1 MTTFTK
7 KALEYHQANGGA
19 DKEQCEILVEWKAG
33 GNACLISV
41 DCEKRSSAML
51 FAWFSKPG
59 WVLKRQLTEA
69 QDEPKLVRPG
79 ESEYQHEGFS
89 SFRKRFLALPDGG
102 LVC

>member
-1 MTTFTK
+1 MNIFAEKT
-7 KALEYHQANGGA
+7 LQYHQANGGA

-79 ESEYQHEGFS
+79 ESVHQHEEPS
-89 SFRKRFLALPDGG
+89 SFRKRFLNLPDGG